1 MMLIRSL
8 IQIRQNP
15 LMVMYSHLW
24 VVRLHGDQPSK
35 QLLQD
40 QQWNLN
46 LLLSKRLVVRP
57 NG

>member
-1 MMLIRSL
+1 MISDLDETKSTSSNVFTL
-8 IQIRQNP
+8 DGG
-15 LMVMYSHLW
+15 
-24 VVRLHGDQPSK
+24 RLHGDQLGK

-46 LLLSKRLVVRP
+46 LLLSKWLVVKV